1 MKRRKAREQAASTT
15 VGYVRVSTQ
24 EQATNG
30 VSLDAQEARI
40 VAYCTALGWQ
50 VSEVIRDAGESAK
63 SLKRPG
69 ISRILEGVRGGTVGR
84 VVILKLD
91 RVTRSTRDLA
101 NLLDT
106 FAKADASLVSVS
118 ESLDTLSAAGR
129 LVVNMLGV
137 VAQWEREA
145 IGERTASALAHK
157 ATTSPRLWDHTV
169 WVRTRG
175 RHARSRC
182 RRTGGPHGSA
192 PHGPRGGVI
201 PQDRRQAHLSRHHAS
216 PLEHLA
222 RGLRSSNSTFADRDG
237 GEPLMKYDTPRI
249 TAAMRRNPQR
259 MPSRQAVYERF
270 RSVIARAVPEYSEEE
285 LNIRAESWTCA
296 AITKGAI
303 MVEEP

>member
-157 ATTSPRLWDHTV
+157 RQHRRAYGITPFGF
-169 WVRTRG
+169 VREGDTLVPDADEQAALMEAHHMDREG
-175 RHARSRC
+175 RHSARL
-182 RRTGGPHGSA
+182 A
-192 PHGPRGGVI
+192 PG
-201 PQDRRQAHLSRHHAS
+201 S
-216 PLEHLA
+216 PLSASCLTA
-222 RGLRSSNSTFADRDG
+222 R
-237 GEPLMKYDTPRI
+237 TPGTRPPFEQFYVRGS
-249 TAAMRRNPQR
+249 RRR
-259 MPSRQAVYERF
+259 
-270 RSVIARAVPEYSEEE
+270 
-285 LNIRAESWTCA
+285 
-296 AITKGAI
+296 
-303 MVEEP
+303 